1 MDKIHIKDLQIIGFH
16 GAIPEEKV
24 LGQKFVLSFE
34 LDVDLRQAGKNDDLT
49 KTVHYGELAQKVE
62 EEFTKTS
69 YDLIEKAA
77 EEICEFVLLNY
88 PLVKKVKLLLKKPWA
103 PTRKHVE
110 YVAVEIER
118 KWNKVY
124 IAAGSNLGN
133 KEETLKEAIDKIDKR
148 KDCVVTK
155 VSNFYTT
162 DPVGYEDQDQFVNCV
177 FEIDTLQTPSEL
189 MDTLLE
195 VEKDFKRE
203 RIIRWGP
210 RTLDLDIIFY
220 DDIISYDEHILIPH
234 PRAHERQFVM
244 KPMCD
249 INPYYVHPIYRKRV
263 MDISSELGELQ
274 NIQPLT

>member
-1 MDKIHIKDLQIIGFH
+1 MDKIHIKDLEIIGFH

-124 IAAGSNLGN
+124 IAAGSNLGD

-177 FEIDTLQTPSEL
+177 FEINTLQTPSEL

-263 MDISSELGELQ
+263 MDISSELGEL
-274 NIQPLT
+274 

>member
-1 MDKIHIKDLQIIGFH
+1 MDKIHIKDLEIIGFH

-124 IAAGSNLGN
+124 IAAGSNLGD
-133 KEETLKEAIDKIDKR
+133 KEETLKEAIYKIDKR
-148 KDCVVTK
+148 KDCAVTK

-177 FEIDTLQTPSEL
+177 FEINTLQTPSEL

-220 DDIISYDEHILIPH
+220 NDIISYDEHILIPH

-263 MDISSELGELQ
+263 MDISSELGEL
-274 NIQPLT
+274 

>member
-1 MDKIHIKDLQIIGFH
+1 MDKIHIKGLEIIGFH

-24 LGQKFVLSFE
+24 LGQKFILSFE

-263 MDISSELGELQ
+263 MDISSELGEL
-274 NIQPLT
+274 

>member
-1 MDKIHIKDLQIIGFH
+1 MDKIHIKDLEIIGFH

-24 LGQKFVLSFE
+24 LGQKFILSFE

-177 FEIDTLQTPSEL
+177 FEINTLQTPSEL
-189 MDTLLE
+189 MNTLLE

-263 MDISSELGELQ
+263 MDISSELGEL
-274 NIQPLT
+274 

>member
-1 MDKIHIKDLQIIGFH
+1 MDKIHIKDLEIIGFH
-16 GAIPEEKV
+16 GAILEEKV

-62 EEFTKTS
+62 EEFTKIS

-124 IAAGSNLGN
+124 IAAGSNLGD
-133 KEETLKEAIDKIDKR
+133 KEETLKEAIYKIDKR

-177 FEIDTLQTPSEL
+177 FEINTLQTPSEL

-220 DDIISYDEHILIPH
+220 NDIISYDEHILIPH

-263 MDISSELGELQ
+263 MDISSELGEL
-274 NIQPLT
+274 

>member
-1 MDKIHIKDLQIIGFH
+1 MDKIHIKDLEIIGFH

-110 YVAVEIER
+110 YVVVEIER

-124 IAAGSNLGN
+124 IAAGSNLGD
-133 KEETLKEAIDKIDKR
+133 KEETLKEAIYKIDKR

-177 FEIDTLQTPSEL
+177 FEINTLQTPSEL

-220 DDIISYDEHILIPH
+220 NDIISYDEHILIPH

-263 MDISSELGELQ
+263 MDISSELGEL
-274 NIQPLT
+274 